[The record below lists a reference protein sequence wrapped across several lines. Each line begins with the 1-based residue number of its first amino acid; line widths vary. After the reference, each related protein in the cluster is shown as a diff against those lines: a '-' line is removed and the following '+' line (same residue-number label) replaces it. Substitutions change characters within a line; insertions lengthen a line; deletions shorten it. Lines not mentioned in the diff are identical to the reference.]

1 MLTPCLSLSSPVRHR
16 EGLRLLRHP
25 QEADHRRPS
34 RHPGQRLGVAGEG
47 QDDGRAA
54 GGDAPEPGPRRRQPG
69 PAAGHRRLGARLL
82 PAVPEPQGRVLQ
94 RHLERHQLVYRGQQ
108 AGEVVK
114 DFFHKKKQWAFLYIP
129 TIPTLP
135 PSCMIS
141 RKPDKGRRLDRTL

>member
-1 MLTPCLSLSSPVRHR
+1 MLTPVSLSSPVRHR

-25 QEADHRRPS
+25 QEADQRRPS
-34 RHPGQRLGVAGEG
+34 RHPGQWLGVAGEG

-114 DFFHKKKQWAFLYIP
+114 DFFHKKKTMGLSLHTYHTYLTPFLYDI
-129 TIPTLP
+129 TEA
-135 PSCMIS
+135 
-141 RKPDKGRRLDRTL
+141 RQGKKAR